1 MTDWL
6 YESSGD
12 EWIAAGTNDERANWA
27 EVAVVAFRKACPGDM
42 DETALF
48 DLVANL
54 GHLADRLTATL
65 DGFELTFEGMVERAR
80 SHYEGERGEGDDIE
94 QSWRG

>member
-27 EVAVVAFRKACPGDM
+27 EVAVVAFRKA
-42 DETALF
+42 
-48 DLVANL
+48 
-54 GHLADRLTATL
+54 
-65 DGFELTFEGMVERAR
+65 
-80 SHYEGERGEGDDIE
+80 
-94 QSWRG
+94 